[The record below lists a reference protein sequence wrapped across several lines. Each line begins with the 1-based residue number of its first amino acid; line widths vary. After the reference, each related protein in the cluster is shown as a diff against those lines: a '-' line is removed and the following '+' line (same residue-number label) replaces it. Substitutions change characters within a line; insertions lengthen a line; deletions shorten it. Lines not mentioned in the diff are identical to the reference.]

1 MQFVPHHLLR
11 HGAYGRP
18 HPFLFVFFLVLCSA
32 LNIGCSAGQS
42 QSAGPS
48 ETGVSNQSDSSGRS
62 RSTEPSRSME
72 NSDSSDPSS
81 PEEADRGVEVVERSG
96 MYVYSYPETL
106 HLEDPYENYMVKRRI
121 SDGDLRDEIQ
131 GLLDQEEGY
140 TPEYTAR
147 CLPVYDYGIV
157 IVDDG
162 STQTYLFSF
171 RCNTMHYKEKKLWKD
186 FSPIRA
192 RLYTLLTY
200 QINDSTSVL
209 IDEKEN

>member
-1 MQFVPHHLLR
+1 
-11 HGAYGRP
+11 
-18 HPFLFVFFLVLCSA
+18 
-32 LNIGCSAGQS
+32 
-42 QSAGPS
+42 
-48 ETGVSNQSDSSGRS
+48 
-62 RSTEPSRSME
+62 
-72 NSDSSDPSS
+72 
-81 PEEADRGVEVVERSG
+81 

-106 HLEDPYENYMVKRRI
+106 HLEDPYENYLVKRRI
-121 SDGDLRDEIQ
+121 SDGELRDEIQ
-131 GLLDQEEGY
+131 ALLEKEEGY

-157 IVDDG
+157 IVKEENRE
-162 STQTYLFSF
+162 TYLFSF

-209 IDEKEN
+209 IDEK